1 MTWKHVMTS
10 KTRHDFKRFVMT
22 SKIHQQFEIKWK
34 IRHDVKK
41 FVIKSKIC
49 HDVKKFIMHDI
60 KNMSWHQKGSYNIK
74 NQKHVFI
81 IFCSRNNKINMS
93 GAQKVSHEVKKCVNS
108 SKSSISACQ
117 KVCHDVKSFIII
129 SKRKVRKVRHD
140 VTKDVMMSSLLL
152 KENVMTSQSSL
163 WRHQVCHDI
172 KNTPWRQKLCHN
184 VKSLSCSHKY
194 VMM

>member
-1 MTWKHVMTS
+1 MFMLSTQLNDVITSKSASWCQKVHDVKNTSWRQNIRHGVKFVMTLKHVMTS
-10 KTRHDFKRFVMT
+10 KTRHDFKRFVMM

-60 KNMSWHQKGSYNIK
+60 KNMSWHQKVCYNIK

-93 GAQKVSHEVKKCVNS
+93 GAQKDSHEVKKCVNS
-108 SKSSISACQ
+108 SKS
-117 KVCHDVKSFIII
+117 
-129 SKRKVRKVRHD
+129 
-140 VTKDVMMSSLLL
+140 L
-152 KENVMTSQSSL
+152 L
-163 WRHQVCHDI
+163 WRQ
-172 KNTPWRQKLCHN
+172 
-184 VKSLSCSHKY
+184 
-194 VMM
+194 